1 MIKVRRL
8 DEQEYPLLSGIEDG
22 FVPPPRESIAII
34 AENTSKVGG
43 RVLGVRPWHLERIWI
58 DKPWRNGILMQRLV
72 SAAELE
78 LCAMGVSTVMAYAKD
93 AEMED
98 FIHRLGYIRV
108 PVTVWG
114 KQLCR

>member
-1 MIKVRRL
+1 
-8 DEQEYPLLSGIEDG
+8 
-22 FVPPPRESIAII
+22 
-34 AENTSKVGG
+34 
-43 RVLGVRPWHLERIWI
+43 
-58 DKPWRNGILMQRLV
+58 
-72 SAAELE
+72 